1 MPKKV
6 SKKEVVEVIEKP
18 KRGRKKRVPVATEA
32 PVEESTPA
40 PVPKKKRV
48 KKTPVVVVEE
58 VKEEVKP
65 VKKSKTKAPKDATKP
80 KEKAKRPP
88 TAWMIHVKAY
98 RKENPDMA
106 YKDVLKNA
114 KGSYVR

>member
-6 SKKEVVEVIEKP
+6 AKVEVLIEKP

-40 PVPKKKRV
+40 PVPKKVRK
-48 KKTPVVVVEE
+48 KKTPVVVVVEE

-65 VKKSKTKAPKDATKP
+65 VKKSKTKAPKDETKP
-80 KEKAKRPP
+80 KEKVKRPP
-88 TAWMIHVKAY
+88 NKWLIHVKEF
-98 RKENPDMA
+98 RSKNPDMK
-106 YKDVLKNA
+106 YSDVLKQA
-114 KGSYVR
+114 KTTYVK